1 MAQFWY
7 ASVFWLAY
15 FRFQSLK
22 FTYSEKATNF
32 CEISAGDLC
41 YVVTVKS
48 TVEILQNFVAFSEY
62 MNFTSIQQESNLR
75 LLFFRKP
82 HEDHMWRWMFRNET
96 FFRSL
101 FWPLQRY
108 MITRLSNEEIWKSFD
123 INYLPMIKISIFI
136 WILQS

>member
-1 MAQFWY
+1 MAQCWY
-7 ASVFWLAY
+7 ASVFWLVY

-32 CEISAGDLC
+32 CEISAGDFC

-82 HEDHMWRWMFRNET
+82 HEDHMFRNET